1 MAQCLLYTLALV
13 ANVLLVNL
21 LIAVTNSTY
30 EQNLTGQ
37 AGVPC
42 PLGVFTMFVV
52 MTLQKAG
59 GFEYQDMAHGFGGS
73 QSFLCLFLCS

>member
-1 MAQCLLYTLALV
+1 MYLV
-13 ANVLLVNL
+13 HV
-21 LIAVTNSTY
+21 
-30 EQNLTGQ
+30 
-37 AGVPC
+37 
-42 PLGVFTMFVV
+42 VFYTMFMV